1 MDPMLLDTQ
10 TITDDLRK
18 LEPELRRLH
27 VRTLELFG
35 SHVTGHADEQSDLDL
50 LVTFDEQA
58 HRREHGRA
66 LSLFDLA
73 RVHALLEDHFRREVD
88 LVMRD
93 CVYPPLRR
101 RVYGEAQRV
110 A

>member
-1 MDPMLLDTQ
+1 MAPMRLDKQ
-10 TITDDLRK
+10 AIAEEIRK
-18 LEPELRRLH
+18 LDPELRRLH
-27 VRTLELFG
+27 VRSLELFG
-35 SHVTGHADEQSDLDL
+35 SHVTGQADERSDLDF
-50 LVTFDEQA
+50 LVTFDESA

-73 RVHALLEDHFRREVD
+73 RVHALLEDHFGREVD
-88 LVMRD
+88 LVMRE
-93 CVYPPLRR
+93 CVYPPLRP

>member
-1 MDPMLLDTQ
+1 MATMLLDTQ
-10 TITDDLRK
+10 AITKDLRK
-18 LEPELRRLH
+18 IEPELRRLH
-27 VRTLELFG
+27 VRSLELFG
-35 SHVTGHADEQSDLDL
+35 SHVTGQADEGSDLDF

-58 HRREHGRA
+58 HRRENGRA

-73 RVHALLEDHFRREVD
+73 RVHALLEDHFGCEVD

-93 CVYPPLRR
+93 CVYPPLRQ